1 MQSRLICKTV
11 PCLIPC
17 QRTLVSVLLLMSALA
32 VADTV
37 VGRSSELEKGF
48 RNPPESARP
57 WVYWFIMDGNLTRE
71 GITAD
76 FEALKRAG
84 IGGVIMMEVDV
95 GIPRGP
101 VKFMS
106 AEWRT
111 LFKHAVAEAKRLGL
125 QMTLN
130 AGPGWTGSGG
140 PWVKPEQ
147 SMQHLVASAVEVA
160 GPRRF
165 DEVLPRPQRRP
176 AFFGDGQLPAELE
189 KAKNEFYRDVVVL
202 AFPTPAGKER
212 ISDIDEKALYVRAP
226 YSSQPGVKARLPSAA
241 SYPALPAE
249 AVVAADRVVDLTTK
263 LDAAGLLAWDVP
275 DGKWTIMRF
284 GRTSNGAGT
293 RPAPLPGLGL
303 ESDKFDK
310 AALDAHFDTFIGA
323 LLREVGTPKNAA
335 GSGWTMLHIDSWEM
349 GAQNWTAA
357 FREEFRR
364 RRGYDPLHYL
374 PAITGRVVDNM
385 EVSER
390 FLWDLR
396 QTAQELIIENHAEH
410 LKALGHQHGL
420 GLSIEPYDMMPCA
433 DMSIGAV
440 ADVPMCEFWLYGF
453 DTAFS
458 VIEAT
463 SIAHTCGRPVVAAES
478 FTSGDAERWQA
489 YPGAMKLLGDWAFS
503 AGVNRIV
510 VHRSQHQPWLDRRPG
525 MTMGP
530 YGVHWER
537 TQTWWEMV
545 DAYHQYLARC
555 QFVLRRGLFVADV
568 CFLVP
573 EGSPQ
578 VFRPPASATRGNPPE
593 RLGYNFDGCAPET
606 LVARM
611 SVKDGRLVLPDGMS
625 YRVLVL
631 PEVPT
636 MTPALLRKIKAL
648 VEAGATVVGPPP
660 SKSPSLSGYP
670 QCDEEVK
677 KLAAELWGDGSP
689 RGGRHVIWD
698 GAIET
703 PQATPAAGNPL
714 KQATWIWFNEGNPAG
729 SAPVGHRYFRR
740 SFTLEGNTGVE
751 SARVFMSADNSF
763 ELWVNGRRAG
773 AGDNF
778 HVASVLDV
786 KPMLRAGVNVLAVT
800 AENGGDA
807 PNPAGLIGTLVVKFR
822 DGHVLTVPTDKSWQS
837 AQATQ
842 GKWTTDTTA
851 AGDWTAALE
860 LGPLGMAPWGAVE
873 KSAAEPEVYCDFG
886 VVSGL
891 LGKLG
896 VPPDFESDGPL
907 RYTHR
912 RTGEAD
918 IYFVANR
925 EGRQLDAVCMFR
937 VSGKVPELWDPLTGQ
952 VRVLPESASSAGRT
966 TVPMRFEAAQSFFV
980 VFRTG
985 AAARTFLS
993 AATASA
999 AGKAADKN
1007 VRAPLKG
1014 EGARKD
1020 DTGTRNFPVPDR
1032 LAELSGPWEVA
1043 FDPKWGG
1050 PERVTFDTLK
1060 DWSRRP
1066 EDGIRF
1072 YSGTAVYHK
1081 TFDAPKVPHG
1091 QRMYMDLG
1099 LVKNLARVRL
1109 NGRDLGVDWC
1119 APWRVEITDAVRA
1132 GENKLE
1138 IAVANLWPN
1147 RLIGDQSLPAAQ
1159 RLTWTTW
1166 NPFTKDSPLLES
1178 GLLGPVTLVM
1188 EREDALTRPN
1198 RDGSSAVGGR
1208 SATFTVTQD
1217 AANKLVTLADAGSNL
1232 VLRVNCDGRC
1242 LLDRVIVRGRE
1253 VVAPETGVCSA
1264 IQVSNQWFT
1273 TRSGIPTPK
1282 VAVAGNKVTV
1292 SEIAYGG
1299 AGVQVKEIWTFTVQS
1314 NGIGWRIDRDYL
1326 SGGKLDDTYFPGWD
1340 FRDMTTWTGGMLD
1353 DGGVAWNKYLETPNA
1368 TYGAHADAVS
1378 FWNREQ
1384 GDCLRI
1390 SVVGQ
1395 ASRLSE
1401 GRLALRPVAGETPA
1415 MTAGTAAPLRHT
1427 AMRFSHQPSGIE
1439 AVAFSV
1445 TDNELK
1451 PKHNLRRFL
1460 PSQQDLWAPFEV
1472 APGKTSANYTLQA
1485 LDYDEAYD
1493 RGTFKGLNGRSI
1505 RELLNTIGRYGVID
1519 RQILGANGWR
1529 TGFTCLHEQWFSQMG
1544 IALDDPDYLANC
1556 AATYDFER
1564 DHAIEPSGRV
1574 KSRWCY
1580 DAGDAMAGT
1589 YDTNGYYEAQWGYLL
1604 DSQPCYV
1611 MCVAELFD
1619 LTGDQSWLR
1628 GQKAVCERV
1637 LDYLLRRDSD
1647 GNGLVEMMTDSHTQQ
1662 RGSDWIDII
1671 WASHENALVNAELYY
1686 AMTLWADAEAL
1697 LGDGPRAAEYR
1708 QRAAKLKASYNKTT
1722 AEGGFWDAQNQWY
1735 VYWRDKDGSTHGN
1748 NLVTPV
1754 NVASIGYGL
1763 CDDAGRREAILG
1775 RMEAEMQKEK
1785 LFFWPLNFYPYQP
1798 DDGHANNFP
1807 YPKYENGDIFL
1818 SWGELAVRAYAKS
1831 DPAIAVK
1838 YIKNILEK
1846 YEADGL
1852 SYQRY
1857 ERNSQQGAGED
1868 ILAGNCMTVV
1878 GLYRDIYGIQPKHNR
1893 LYLEPHLT
1901 AELNG
1906 TRLHYQLRG
1915 QTYGVDLDAGGSRL
1929 AAEDFAVR
1937 SAEPFAV
1944 NIQGDKAEFF
1954 PGSRSTPALSVI
1966 RSRRAPLEIEI
1977 GAWPASGAG
1986 ARKWVESCS
1995 ASGVTARHVVSDL
2008 QPQAVYDLRCD
2019 GQKLGSYKADAA
2031 GTIEF
2036 KRAVG
2041 SAAPTH
2047 LELLMR

>member
-1 MQSRLICKTV
+1 M
-11 PCLIPC
+11 
-17 QRTLVSVLLLMSALA
+17 ALA
-32 VADTV
+32 MTGHVA
-37 VGRSSELEKGF
+37 GRGSEMEKGF
-48 RNPPESARP
+48 LKPPESARP

-95 GIPRGP
+95 GIPRGT

-106 AEWRT
+106 AEWRA

-160 GPRRF
+160 GPKHF

-176 AFFGDGQLPAELE
+176 AFFGDGQLPPELE

-202 AFPTPAGKER
+202 AFPTPTGNER

-241 SYPALPAE
+241 TYPALPAE
-249 AVVAADRVVDLTTK
+249 ALVAAEHVVDLTAK
-263 LDAAGLLAWDVP
+263 LDAAGRLAWDVP

-303 ESDKFDK
+303 ESDKFDQ
-310 AALDAHFDTFIGA
+310 AALDEHFETFIGA

-364 RRGYDPLHYL
+364 RRGYDLLHYL
-374 PAITGRVVDNM
+374 PAITGRVVDSM

-396 QTAQELIIENHAEH
+396 QTAQELVIENHAEH

-489 YPGAMKLLGDWAFS
+489 YPGAMKVLGDWAFS

-510 VHRSQHQPWLDRRPG
+510 VHRSQHQPWLDRQPG

-555 QFVLRRGLFVADV
+555 QFMLRQGLSVADV

-636 MTPALLRKIKAL
+636 MTPALLRKVREL
-648 VEAGATVVGPPP
+648 VKAGAMVIGPPP
-660 SKSPSLSGYP
+660 VKSPSLSGYP
-670 QCDEEVK
+670 QCDAEVR
-677 KLAAELWGDGSP
+677 KLAEEMWSDGKLESWSNGKKTEGTTP
-689 RGGRHVIWD
+689 KLQPSNTPLAAGRVIWD
-698 GAIET
+698 EAFMT
-703 PQATPAAGNPL
+703 PDSTSGGENPV
-714 KQATWIWFNEGNPAG
+714 KQATWIWYKEGNPAVN
-729 SAPVGHRYFRR
+729 APVGNRYFRR
-740 SFTLEGNTGVE
+740 SFTLEGSPSIE

-786 KPMLRAGVNVLAVT
+786 KAMLRPGVNVLAVA
-800 AENGGDA
+800 AENGGAA

-822 DGHVLTVPTDKSWQS
+822 DGHALTVPTDKSWQS

-851 AGDWTAALE
+851 AGDWAAAME
-860 LGPLGMAPWGAVE
+860 LGPMGMGPWGAVE
-873 KSAAEPEVYCDFG
+873 KSAAVPEVYCDFG

-918 IYFVANR
+918 VYFVANR
-925 EGRQLDAVCMFR
+925 EERRVEANCTFR
-937 VSGKVPELWDPLTGQ
+937 VSGKTPELWDPLTGQ
-952 VRVLPESASSAGRT
+952 TRGLLEFASRDGRT

-980 VFRTG
+980 VFRKP
-985 AAARTFLS
+985 
-993 AATASA
+993 ATRGS
-999 AGKAADKN
+999 G
-1007 VRAPLKG
+1007 
-1014 EGARKD
+1014 
-1020 DTGTRNFPVPDR
+1020 RNFPVANR

-1050 PERVTFDTLK
+1050 PEHVTFDALK
-1060 DWSRRP
+1060 DWSKRP
-1066 EDGIRF
+1066 EVGIRF
-1072 YSGTAVYHK
+1072 YSGTAVYRK
-1081 TFDAPKVPHG
+1081 TFDAAKVSHG
-1091 QRMYMDLG
+1091 QRMYLDLG
-1099 LVKNLARVRL
+1099 TVKNLARVRL
-1109 NGRDLGVDWC
+1109 NGRDLGVVWC
-1119 APWRVEITDAVRA
+1119 APWRVEITGAVRA
-1132 GENKLE
+1132 RNNQLE
-1138 IAVANLWPN
+1138 IAVVNLWPN
-1147 RLIGDQSLPAAQ
+1147 RLIGDQSVPAAQ

-1178 GLLGPVTLVM
+1178 GLLGPVTLVT
-1188 EREDALTRPN
+1188 EKEGAVTKPSRAGTSAA
-1198 RDGSSAVGGR
+1198 GSRA
-1208 SATFTVTQD
+1208 ATFTVTQD
-1217 AANKLVTLADAGSNL
+1217 TANKLVTMADAGSNL
-1232 VLRVNCDGRC
+1232 VLRLNCDGRC
-1242 LLDRVIVRGRE
+1242 LLDRVVIRGRE

-1264 IQVSNQWFT
+1264 ILVSNQWFT
-1273 TRSGIPTPK
+1273 TRSGIPPPK
-1282 VAVAGNKVTV
+1282 VAISGNKVTV
-1292 SEIAYGG
+1292 SEITYGG
-1299 AGVQVKEIWTFTVQS
+1299 AGVQVSETWTFTVQPDR
-1314 NGIGWRIDRDYL
+1314 IGWQIARNYL
-1326 SGGKLDDTYFPGWD
+1326 SGGRLEDTYFPGWD
-1340 FRDMTTWTGGMLD
+1340 FRDMSTWTGGMLD
-1353 DGGVAWNKYLETPNA
+1353 NGGVAWNKYLETPDA
-1368 TYGAHADAVS
+1368 TYGAHAGAVT
-1378 FWNREQ
+1378 FWNRER

-1390 SVVGQ
+1390 TVVGQ

-1401 GRLALRPVAGETPA
+1401 GRLALKPDAGETPT

-1445 TDNELK
+1445 TDHELK
-1451 PKHNLRRFL
+1451 PKHDLRRFH
-1460 PSQQDLWAPFEV
+1460 PSRQDLWAPFEV
-1472 APGKTSANYTLQA
+1472 EPGKTSSSYTLQA
-1485 LDYDEAYD
+1485 LDYDQAYD

-1519 RQILGANGWR
+1519 RRILGANGWR

-1544 IALDDPDYLANC
+1544 IAIDDPDYLANC

-1564 DHAIEPSGRV
+1564 DQAIEPSGRV

-1580 DAGDAMAGT
+1580 DAGDAMPGT
-1589 YDTNGYYEAQWGYLL
+1589 YDANGYYEAQWGYLL

-1628 GQKAVCERV
+1628 GQKAACEHV

-1671 WASHENALVNAELYY
+1671 WASHENSLVNAELFY
-1686 AMTLWADAEAL
+1686 ALTLWADAEEL
-1697 LGDGPRAAEYR
+1697 LGDGARGVEYH
-1708 QRAAKLKASYNKTT
+1708 QRAAKLKASFNRTT
-1722 AEGGFWDAQNQWY
+1722 ADGGFWDPENKWY
-1735 VYWRDKDGSTHGN
+1735 VYWREKDGSIHGN
-1748 NLVTPV
+1748 NLVVPV
-1754 NVASIGYGL
+1754 NVAAVGYGL
-1763 CDDAGRREAILG
+1763 CDDAGRRDAILV

-1785 LFFWPLNFYPYQP
+1785 LFFWPLNFYPYPP
-1798 DDGHANNFP
+1798 DEGHANNFP

-1818 SWGELAVRAYAKS
+1818 SWGELAVRAYARS
-1831 DPAIAVK
+1831 NPEIAVK
-1838 YIKNILEK
+1838 YIKNVLEK

-1857 ERNSQQGAGED
+1857 ERNSQRGAGED

-1906 TRLHYQLRG
+1906 TRLRYQLRG
-1915 QTYGVDLDAGGSRL
+1915 QMYCIDLDAGGARL
-1929 AAEDFAVR
+1929 AADGFAVR

-1944 NIQGDKAEFF
+1944 NIQGKTAEFF
-1954 PGSRSTPALSVI
+1954 PGNRSTPALSMISSYPAAVG
-1966 RSRRAPLEIEI
+1966 IEI
-1977 GAWPASGAG
+1977 QAWPSGPAG

-1995 ASGVTARHVVSDL
+1995 ARSVTLRHVVSDL
-2008 QPQAVYDLRCD
+2008 QPHAVYDLRCN
-2019 GQKLGSYKADAA
+2019 GRRLGSYKADTTGA
-2031 GTIEF
+2031 IEF
-2036 KRAVG
+2036 KHALG
-2041 SAAPTH
+2041 SAASAQ
-2047 LELLMR
+2047 LELVVR